1 MKKLSQHIQV
11 QHPEF
16 PRDERRK
23 LCFVAPMQSTGK
35 GAKKCVPISL
45 SQSILSFSNVE
56 EVMEYYASMEEEQEV
71 RHEVSIGES
80 MEEFEG
86 AESNEESEMED
97 REQKRLEVKGN
108 AGEMDMEHHDHSGG
122 TEGGHQ
128 THSFLVSFRAYLMS
142 RHGRSRSKGE
152 ALQISR
158 EIGRYVSL
166 EAERAAECS
175 VSRHVSQSS
184 GRKWGA
190 ALYAEC

>member
-1 MKKLSQHIQV
+1 MQHTMSVNLASCTHTGSPRHEEISFLPIRSV
-11 QHPEF
+11 QSCCEETLAVHPSAT
-16 PRDERRK
+16 PRVSPRREEEA
-23 LCFVAPMQSTGK
+23 LFRYPQSTGK

-71 RHEVSIGES
+71 RQEVSIGES

-128 THSFLVSFRAYLMS
+128 THSFDDN
-142 RHGRSRSKGE
+142 
-152 ALQISR
+152 
-158 EIGRYVSL
+158 
-166 EAERAAECS
+166 
-175 VSRHVSQSS
+175 
-184 GRKWGA
+184 
-190 ALYAEC
+190 